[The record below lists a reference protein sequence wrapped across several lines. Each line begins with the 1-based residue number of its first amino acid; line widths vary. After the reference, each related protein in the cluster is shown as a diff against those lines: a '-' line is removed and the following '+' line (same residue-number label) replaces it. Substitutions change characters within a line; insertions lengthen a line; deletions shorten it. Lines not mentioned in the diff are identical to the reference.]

1 MTIIAFTPSAHRAT
15 TGLSLALAVAL
26 LSGCGGGGDGSTAQ
40 PAVTVTVTPTVTMS
54 AAPPPT
60 TATRAKAARK
70 AGIAKSDV
78 VGRQFDLGTIVR
90 VEEGG
95 GVPVIIF
102 DRWTVR
108 GVADSTLAARGVSM
122 GVHSDSPYQNLN
134 SKITY
139 RIPVAQDAVFTYKH
153 CVAVEQPPV
162 VKSSTL
168 EDFIRLQ
175 NPEKTMLLRLD
186 PHGQVISA
194 QNDPAC

>member
-1 MTIIAFTPSAHRAT
+1 
-15 TGLSLALAVAL
+15 
-26 LSGCGGGGDGSTAQ
+26 
-40 PAVTVTVTPTVTMS
+40 
-54 AAPPPT
+54 
-60 TATRAKAARK
+60 
-70 AGIAKSDV
+70 
-78 VGRQFDLGTIVR
+78 
-90 VEEGG
+90 
-95 GVPVIIF
+95 
-102 DRWTVR
+102 
-108 GVADSTLAARGVSM
+108 VSM